1 MNDLNEWNE
10 SDEILEYGLD
20 EIASGE
26 SSMEEVLAR
35 HPKDAAE
42 MEPYLYSAEVLKRG
56 RAVTPSPVFATRLR
70 ADLMREIKATAR
82 PAPRVPFFFQRM
94 VLNVGVLFLIFGFI
108 STAFAQAA
116 LPGESLYGLKLASE
130 NVWRVLTTDPLGT
143 DLELSNRRINEYVA
157 VSQDANETR
166 RARAL
171 NGYYELL
178 VRFQTEQDE
187 AEKAR
192 ILQVLHSH
200 QDDLRKL
207 GLSIP
212 QLDSYFSEAAPESGV
227 PMPSAGGTRPTPK
240 P

>member
-1 MNDLNEWNE
+1 MNDLNELNKF
-10 SDEILEYGLD
+10 DEILEYGLD

-26 SSMEEVLAR
+26 SSVEEVLAR

-42 MEPYLYSAEVLKRG
+42 LEPYLHSAEFLKRG
-56 RAVTPSPVFATRLR
+56 RAVTPSPIFATHLR
-70 ADLMREIKATAR
+70 ADLMRQIKTTAR
-82 PAPRVPFFFQRM
+82 PAPRVPFFFQRL
-94 VLNVGVLFLIFGFI
+94 VLNVGVLFLMFGFV

-130 NVWRVLTTDPLGT
+130 NVWRSLTTDPLGT

-157 VSQDANETR
+157 VSQDETR

-171 NGYYELL
+171 NGYYDLL
-178 VRFQTEQDE
+178 VRFQTEQDAE
-187 AEKAR
+187 EKAR
-192 ILQVLHSH
+192 ILQVLKLQ
-200 QDDLRKL
+200 QDDLRRL

-212 QLDSYFSEAAPESGV
+212 ELDSYFAEAAPESGV
-227 PMPSAGGTRPTPK
+227 PTPDAGGTRPAPK

>member
-1 MNDLNEWNE
+1 
-10 SDEILEYGLD
+10 
-20 EIASGE
+20 
-26 SSMEEVLAR
+26 
-35 HPKDAAE
+35 
-42 MEPYLYSAEVLKRG
+42 
-56 RAVTPSPVFATRLR
+56 
-70 ADLMREIKATAR
+70 
-82 PAPRVPFFFQRM
+82 M
-94 VLNVGVLFLIFGFI
+94 VLNVGVLFLMFGSF

-130 NVWRVLTTDPLGT
+130 NVWRTLTIDPLGT

-157 VSQDANETR
+157 VSQDETR

-178 VRFQTEQDE
+178 VRFQTEEDE

-212 QLDSYFSEAAPESGV
+212 KLDSYFSEAAPESGV
-227 PMPSAGGTRPTPK
+227 PEPDANGTRPTPK